1 LIKSLVQ
8 LCGCVVLGPSIGPS
22 TRTTIPVIDVSR
34 RETALARAHTHTD
47 THITFCRLTLISRQR
62 SPKSPEPGSGMKD
75 RPRRGGSPPARSNVR
90 TCERQRERKGRRRR
104 KGRRELGGVHYGR
117 AAVSPAVVHC
127 WSQLPPRSRPAVKL
141 RATAARFSPGVFDN
155 SIGACPGSQPQH
167 AASSVPQKVA
177 RLVSLGAFP
186 ISLHW
191 PPLDRRAVWASGPF
205 PKAVG
210 FPPEGNLPRV
220 P

>member
-1 LIKSLVQ
+1 MIKSLVQ

-75 RPRRGGSPPARSNVR
+75 RPRRRGSPPARSNVR

-117 AAVSPAVVHC
+117 ACEIESNGSAFFTRRFRQQHRR
-127 WSQLPPRSRPAVKL
+127 LPGLA
-141 RATAARFSPGVFDN
+141 ATAR
-155 SIGACPGSQPQH
+155 SIVCPAEGCPTCIAWCIPH
-167 AASSVPQKVA
+167 FASLAPS
-177 RLVSLGAFP
+177 
-186 ISLHW
+186 
-191 PPLDRRAVWASGPF
+191 
-205 PKAVG
+205 
-210 FPPEGNLPRV
+210 
-220 P
+220 